1 MADNV
6 IRLRFKNPTYIRPEQ
21 WKSSRD
27 LRTRI
32 KQDWY
37 NSLDTAQQNLLQS
50 VYRWDIV
57 VVDYVKAR
65 SEVFLEIEVAKP
77 KQATMAQLLF
87 Y

>member
-1 MADNV
+1 MNDI

-21 WKSSRD
+21 WKSSKD
-27 LRTRI
+27 LRTRV
-32 KQDWY
+32 KVDWY
-37 NSLDTAQQNLLQS
+37 NGLDTAQQNLLQS

-57 VVDYVKAR
+57 VVDHDKAR